1 MTDRFDQKFMENNIK
16 GLNENHEK
24 TLRIVVE
31 AHHAIDSIEKVTLL
45 TYDTTTMTFEVLDT
59 LGETFKVEIPF
70 DTPLKSA
77 RFFTP
82 VFIKMFVA
90 AREKL
95 KES

>member
-1 MTDRFDQKFMENNIK
+1 MTYQFDQRFMELNIK

-31 AHHAIDSIEKVTLL
+31 AYHSIDSIEKVTLR
-45 TYDTTTMTFEVLDT
+45 TYDATTMIFEVLDT
-59 LGETFKVEIPF
+59 SGKTYEVEIPF